1 MHLPIAL
8 ACVLLVTMTSGCTD
22 STAHASPDFV
32 GEIAGANA
40 ATSLTEN
47 LHVQQLIREGKTDEA
62 LRVLESSLH
71 GHVYF
76 MQQAEPA
83 IPEGNVFFRLRDREL
98 LELKRHWLAYPPAFA
113 HEDIIKYVEATCARS
128 PDCPR
133 EPIRPLKLLREPPQ

>member
-1 MHLPIAL
+1 MRMPFAL
-8 ACVLLVTMTSGCTD
+8 ACALLATAASGCTD
-22 STAHASPDFV
+22 STARASPDFV
-32 GEIAGANA
+32 GEIAGGNA

-47 LHVQQLIREGKTDEA
+47 LHVQRLIREGKTDEA

-83 IPEGNVFFRLRDREL
+83 IPAGNVFFRLRDREL
-98 LELKRHWLAYPPAFA
+98 LDLKRHWLAYPPAFA
-113 HEDIIKYVEATCARS
+113 HEDIVEYVEATCARS

-133 EPIRPLKLLREPPQ
+133 EPIRPLKVFREPPQ